1 MKVSYL
7 SVGPVAENT
16 FLVINDDGRALL
28 IDPGDEPDRIA
39 EAVSGGDADVKA
51 ILVTHTHFDHV
62 GAVAEMA
69 RRTGADVWVPK
80 IERPILADIN
90 TFMNFPGVGPFE
102 SYEAEH
108 TVEGGERLSLAGF
121 EIDVYFTPG
130 HSPGHVSYSIPEHN
144 VLFSGDVLFEGSIGR
159 TDLPGGDTQTLLDS
173 IAMLMEELPPE
184 TTVFPGHMNVT
195 TLEKER
201 ESNPFLGQVR

>member
-16 FLVINDDGRALL
+16 FLAINDDGEALL
-28 IDPGDEPDRIA
+28 IDPGDEPDQIA
-39 EAVSGGDADVKA
+39 KAIEGGEADVKA

-69 RRTGADVWVPK
+69 RRTGAEVWVPK
-80 IERPILADIN
+80 VERPILADIN

-108 TVEGGERLSLAGF
+108 TVEGGERLALAGF